1 MKLFLSKLLLYF
13 LLTFIFLLVLD
24 FFVFPQNTNV
34 MSVKNDLLKNEN
46 TEILVLGNSHTFF
59 GLNPVFFTKQ
69 TINVANKSRKIETDY
84 FILKNNLEAMQK
96 IKIVIVPI
104 SHYTLFTEKIS
115 QKEKRLY
122 YNFYDL
128 KEYDQGVFYN
138 SLLFHEPFK
147 ELVDDAIFKTT
158 SITNL
163 GWRANDQKYEFDKK
177 IIDERIGNI
186 EERLSRKLTIEKNSY
201 YLKKIVR
208 LCKSNNVKLML
219 LLPPYHPDFYLF
231 TNNEYDKE
239 IKKYLKTIDLKSSK
253 LFDSKSFN
261 ITEDIYFE
269 NVDHLNRKG
278 AEIFSKK
285 IDSIINLNFNE

>member
-186 EERLSRKLTIEKNSY
+186 EERLSRKLTIEKNTA
-201 YLKKIVR
+201 LA
-208 LCKSNNVKLML
+208 
-219 LLPPYHPDFYLF
+219 
-231 TNNEYDKE
+231 
-239 IKKYLKTIDLKSSK
+239 IKAMKTVS
-253 LFDSKSFN
+253 
-261 ITEDIYFE
+261 T
-269 NVDHLNRKG
+269 
-278 AEIFSKK
+278 
-285 IDSIINLNFNE
+285 